1 MTLANPRRTS
11 TTATEVVMKFFDAYR
26 CQDVEGMVDLCSDT
40 AEFEYIPFEMWG
52 RQRVMRGAGK
62 VGTIGKALWTG
73 MIGAFPNL
81 TNTVRSITADEEGNV
96 AAEVVL
102 QGTQAGAWST
112 IANRGLSFSEPNL
125 FVLRVDDEGLI
136 SAITDYWDC
145 ASVSRQL
152 GHLEVD

>member
-1 MTLANPRRTS
+1 MTVTSGERTS
-11 TTATEVVMKFFDAYR
+11 VRAAEVVARFFEAYR
-26 CQDVEGMVDLCSDT
+26 RRDVDGMVDLCAET
-40 AEFEYIPFEMWG
+40 AAFEYVPFEMWG
-52 RQRVMRGAGK
+52 RQRVLRGAGK

-73 MIGAFPNL
+73 TIGAFPDL

-112 IANRGLSFSEPNL
+112 IANRGRSFSEPNL

-136 SAITDYWDC
+136 RAVTCYWDC
-145 ASVSRQL
+145 ASVARQL